1 MRMVSRKKLSSRGG
15 FTLIEALVAVG
26 LFGIVISVAV
36 GGFVKALRTQSQ
48 ITALLS
54 ANGNASLAIEQIARE
69 VRTGYKFTCNPDLQ
83 FGLCKDLS
91 FTNSAG
97 NQVVYLLENV
107 NGRGFIT
114 KSDSSLGAPQNV
126 TADNVD
132 VKYLVFSL
140 RGEERGDGE
149 PPRITISIG
158 VTPAGNAS
166 DISVT
171 RIQTT
176 VSARQSDE

>member
-1 MRMVSRKKLSSRGG
+1 
-15 FTLIEALVAVG
+15 VA
-26 LFGIVISVAV
+26 
-36 GGFVKALRTQSQ
+36 
-48 ITALLS
+48 
-54 ANGNASLAIEQIARE
+54 
-69 VRTGYKFTCNPDLQ
+69 
-83 FGLCKDLS
+83 
-91 FTNSAG
+91 
-97 NQVVYLLENV
+97 YLLENA